1 MGPYVVDKE
10 KMAMLLLGMAESAG
24 VVESGSSCKSTFY
37 VDDYSNDVF
46 GDSYLFSTKEFRLD
60 SVFF

>member
-10 KMAMLLLGMAESAG
+10 KIAMLLLGMAESVV
-24 VVESGSSCKSTFY
+24 VVESGSACKSTSY

-46 GDSYLFSTKEFRLD
+46 DDSCLFSTKEIRLD